1 MANLRCGTGAHPTP
15 PFSGVPTMLLHRA
28 ALTGLVTA
36 ALLLPGIP
44 TAGATTPT
52 SWYLDCSAASDG
64 DGSQAAPWNSLAT
77 ADAHVFQPG
86 DHLLL
91 KRGATC
97 TGTLAPHGSG
107 TAGAPIT
114 LAAYGT
120 GTARPVVAGD
130 PASAEN
136 AAVHLFDVEQ
146 WEIRDL
152 EITFPDTSATKR
164 ERNGLL
170 VEIAD
175 LPDGVGTH
183 YVVDDVYVHD
193 VNGDATKWS
202 NGIQFRVSGTTT
214 PTDFDDVLVQN
225 STIAHVDREGL
236 TNRTTWM
243 CRPSYGTGDGCGTT
257 VNWRANTRLVF
268 RGNTVSDTGG
278 DGIVVRA
285 ADHALVEHNTAY
297 DIAMRPMGSNAGIWT
312 INSDHTTIQYNEV
325 HHVRRLSDSN
335 DGMAFDSDYGNN
347 GTLIQYNDSHDND
360 GGFLLFCGA
369 CGAGSSST
377 GTVVR
382 YNLSR
387 ADRSRWLFAVGE
399 RGAQVY
405 NNTVYLPAGS
415 TTPVIQ
421 QGSGTSTT
429 RLSGNL
435 FANLGTGGY
444 TGFGGNAYKPGDFTW
459 DSNLFWGNHP
469 ADEPADPG
477 KVTADPKLVNP
488 GGTAPVEYALAVGS
502 PARGAGAS
510 VPDNGGSDWFGAA
523 VPQVCRPDIGFQ
535 QASSFTDTSCAPADP
550 VRNGGFESGALGPW
564 TSYGGVVLDGAG
576 AHSGSYAVRVGPAQ
590 AAAEQVIAVR
600 PNTTYRLS
608 GWGRV
613 SATGSELSL
622 GVKQYDAVG
631 STTRAAFTATGYA
644 YGSTTFTTGAG
655 ATTARIYCY
664 ARSGTG
670 YGYCDDVSVSQVS

>member
-1 MANLRCGTGAHPTP
+1 
-15 PFSGVPTMLLHRA
+15 MLLHRT
-28 ALTGLVTA
+28 ALTGTLAA
-36 ALLLPGIP
+36 ALLLPLVP
-44 TAGATTPT
+44 AATAAAAPAT
-52 SWYLDCSAASDG
+52 WYLDCSAASDG
-64 DGSQAAPWNSLAT
+64 TGSQTSPWNGLGT
-77 ADAHVFQPG
+77 ANAHLFQPG
-86 DHLLL
+86 DKLLL

-97 TGTLAPHGSG
+97 TGTLKPQGSG

-120 GTARPVVAGD
+120 GTARPVVAGN
-130 PASAEN
+130 PASTEK
-136 AAVHLFDVEQ
+136 AAVHLYNVEQ

-152 EITFPDTSATKR
+152 EITFADTNATKR

-170 VEIAD
+170 VEVAD

-183 YVVDDVYVHD
+183 YLVDDVHVHD

-214 PTDFDDVLVQN
+214 PTNFDDVLVQN
-225 STIAHVDREGL
+225 SRIEHVDREGL
-236 TNRTTWM
+236 TNRSTWM

-257 VNWRANTRLVF
+257 VNWRASTRLVF

-312 INSDHTTIQYNEV
+312 INSDSTTIQYNEV
-325 HHVRRLSDSN
+325 HHVRRLSDNN
-335 DGMAFDSDYGNN
+335 DGMAFDSDYGNT
-347 GTLIQYNDSHDND
+347 GALFQYNYSHDNE
-360 GGFLLFCGA
+360 GGFMLFCGA

-399 RGAQVY
+399 KNARMY
-405 NNTVYLPAGS
+405 NNTAYLPSGS
-415 TTPVIQ
+415 TAAVVQ

-429 RLSGNL
+429 LLSGNV

-444 TGFGGNAYKPGDFTW
+444 TGFGSSAYKPGDFTW

-469 ADEPADPG
+469 ANEPTDPG
-477 KVTADPKLVNP
+477 KVTADPKFANQA
-488 GGTAPVEYALAVGS
+488 GTAAADFALAAGS
-502 PARGAGAS
+502 PARGAGA
-510 VPDNGGSDWFGAA
+510 VVAGNGGQDFFGAP
-523 VPQVCRPDIGFQ
+523 VPQVCRPDQGFQ
-535 QASSFTDTSCAPADP
+535 QAGSFDDAACAAPDP
-550 VRNGGFESGALGPW
+550 VRNGGFESGAIAPW
-564 TSYGGVVLDGAG
+564 TYYGGVVLDTAN
-576 AHSGSYAVRVGPAQ
+576 AHSGTYAVKVGPAQ
-590 AAAEQVIAVR
+590 AAAEQVITVK
-600 PNTTYRLS
+600 PGTTYRLS
-608 GWGRV
+608 GWGKV
-613 SATGSELSL
+613 SAAGSELSL
-622 GVKQYDAVG
+622 GVKQYDALG
-631 STTRAAFTATGYA
+631 STTRAAFTATAYA
-644 YGSTTFTTGAG
+644 QGSTTFTTGANT
-655 ATTARIYCY
+655 TTARIYCY

-670 YGYCDDVSVSQVS
+670 YGYCDDVTVTQL